1 MLTLEELHAIGDE
14 LENTF
19 CLRVSPIAV
28 KLINRDEIPE
38 GSAIPSA
45 EGKHYALCQALSYVR
60 RTRHS
65 LALFAEDH
73 WCLWPVINFRLRPLD
88 EEDIEY
94 VGTKYFIRDPEVS
107 KRHFRAE
114 YPYIRE
120 ELKKDGMALAPLNS
134 CAFEPDAVM
143 IYCGPSQLRQL
154 LMASKYD
161 TGNITQSSF
170 DTCDS
175 CGAALVPV
183 LNGEKGYNVSM
194 PDAGEYERGLC
205 TEDDM
210 IYTISGANI
219 EPFIGAVRDLVKKG
233 FSYKQLS
240 YDLRLEYRRAPFYND
255 MFRKWGLETGEEW
268 TVGKR

>member
-1 MLTLEELHAIGDE
+1 MTLSEIHAAGAE
-14 LENTF
+14 LEQLY
-19 CLRVSPIAV
+19 CLRTAPLAIRLVD
-28 KLINRDEIPE
+28 RDEAPE
-38 GSAIPSA
+38 GCTQPSA
-45 EGKHYALCQALSYVR
+45 QGVHYALCQAFSYVR
-60 RTRHS
+60 RTRKA
-65 LALFAEDH
+65 LAMFPEDN
-73 WCLWPVINFRLRPLD
+73 WCLWPIINFRQRSVD
-88 EEDIEY
+88 EQDAKYI
-94 VGTKYFIRDPEVS
+94 GSTYFIRDPEMS
-107 KRHFRAE
+107 YRHFRE
-114 YPYIRE
+114 EFPYIDE
-120 ELKKDGMALAPLNS
+120 GKKKEGLAVGPLES

-219 EPFIGAVRDLVKKG
+219 EPFIGAVRDLVKMG